1 MAGNPLV
8 NLGTLNRV
16 RASVT
21 LTDNPQLNVTSS
33 FLGKNGVSMRPKGKR
48 TTQLEQMTGA
58 VQSPEPYVAYDV
70 EINLLRTTALAQL
83 WQQQEQLSTVIGDL
97 TIRPD
102 VSGSGVLGLYEL
114 VNGAIDDVQEL
125 RFAGQDAGYV
135 VMLTAYYE
143 INSQLW
149 NT

>member
-1 MAGNPLV
+1 MPGNPLV
-8 NLGTLNRV
+8 SLGTLNRV

-21 LTDNPQLNVTSS
+21 FVDLPQLNVTSS

-70 EINLLRTTALAQL
+70 EINLVRTTQL
-83 WQQQEQLSTVIGDL
+83 VGLFQAQEQISTVIGDM
-97 TIRPD
+97 TVRPD
-102 VSGSGVLGLYEL
+102 VSGAGVLALYQL

-125 RFAGQDAGYV
+125 RFAGTDAGYV
-135 VMLTAYYE
+135 VMVTAYYE
-143 INSQLW
+143 INNALW